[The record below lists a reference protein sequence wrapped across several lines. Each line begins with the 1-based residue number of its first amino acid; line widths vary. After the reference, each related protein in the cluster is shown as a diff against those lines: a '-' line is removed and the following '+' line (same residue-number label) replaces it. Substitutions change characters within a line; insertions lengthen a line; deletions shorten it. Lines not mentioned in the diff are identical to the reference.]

1 MPLDAATRDGEA
13 KLLAILLAGVE
24 VEASQAQPA
33 NGQVLHDMAD
43 FKDPQRATR
52 QLGTVVHRRVDVL
65 VLQGALAGHTEA

>member
-1 MPLDAATRDGEA
+1 
-13 KLLAILLAGVE
+13 
-24 VEASQAQPA
+24 
-33 NGQVLHDMAD
+33 MAD